1 MDVSLL
7 IRQKLDELSLDQKD
21 LAIAAGVT
29 ESYISQLLARK
40 KLPPA
45 PARSEIYEKI
55 GSYLQLPNGELTRL
69 ADLQRLSELKRRA
82 GEVPQP
88 LDEHKR
94 KVLLSKCS
102 ESNRE
107 DLKRIFEK
115 DAYGEVESLV
125 TQTIHS
131 VLGREEDI
139 ETGLRSWHLDLKSF
153 ALDLVLTGGK
163 KQFHFIESV
172 DDRIEAGFEQFRRD
186 KSLSGDITKEE
197 FDFLKGLRFPNRR
210 PTAIYYYRALQ
221 ILRDPLHFKELL
233 PSN

>member
-29 ESYISQLLARK
+29 ESYVSQLLARK

-55 GSYLQLPNGELTRL
+55 ESFLKFPNGELTRL
-69 ADLQRLSELKRRA
+69 AELQRLIELKRKA
-82 GEVPQP
+82 GELPQP
-88 LDEHKR
+88 LDEHR
-94 KVLLSKCS
+94 RDVLLRTCND
-102 ESNRE
+102 SNRE

-115 DAYGEVESLV
+115 DAYGEVERLI
-125 TQTIHS
+125 TQTILS
-131 VLGREEDI
+131 QLGHDQDI
-139 ETGLRSWHLDLKSF
+139 ETGLRSWHLDLKTF
-153 ALDLVLTGGK
+153 TLNLVLSSGR
-163 KQFHFIESV
+163 KQFHFTEIT

-197 FDFLKGLRFPNRR
+197 FDFLKGLRFRDRR

-221 ILRDPLHFKELL
+221 ILRDPLHFKE
-233 PSN
+233 SSSQ

>member
-7 IRQKLDELSLDQKD
+7 IRQKPEELSLDQKD
-21 LAIAAGVT
+21 LALAAGVT

-55 GSYLQLPNGELTRL
+55 ESFLKFPNGELTRL
-69 ADLQRLSELKRRA
+69 AEVQRLLELKRRA

-88 LDEHKR
+88 LNEFQR
-94 KVLLSKCS
+94 EVLLSKCS
-102 ESNRE
+102 EANRE

-115 DAYGEVESLV
+115 DAYGEVERLI

-131 VLGREEDI
+131 LLGRDEDI
-139 ETGLRSWHLDLKSF
+139 ETSLRSWHLDLKTFTLNLILSS
-153 ALDLVLTGGK
+153 GK
-163 KQFHFIESV
+163 KHFQFIEIT
-172 DDRIEAGFEQFRRD
+172 DDPIEAGFEQFRRD
-186 KSLSGDITKEE
+186 KSLSGDITQEE
-197 FDFLKGLRFPNRR
+197 FDFLKGLRFQNRR

-221 ILRDPLHFKELL
+221 ILRDPLHFKE
-233 PSN
+233 SSSQ